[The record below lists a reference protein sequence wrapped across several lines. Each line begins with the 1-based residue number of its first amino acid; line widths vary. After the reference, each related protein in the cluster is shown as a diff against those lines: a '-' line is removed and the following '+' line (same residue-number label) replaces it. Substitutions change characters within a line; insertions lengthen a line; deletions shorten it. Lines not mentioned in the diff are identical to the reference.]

1 MGTDKALIPLN
12 GKPMIARVA
21 EVMRS
26 VLAEVCISANQTEP
40 YGFLDLPIYPD
51 LHPSSGPLGGLHSAF
66 AHTRSE
72 EIFLIGCD
80 MPFVSRELIEYIVH
94 YPSTAPARAALTE
107 DGRVHPICGVYHRNI
122 LPLVVDAIAH
132 QRLKM
137 LDLLRESGATL
148 VPVTPDLS
156 FYRTDLLHNFNDA
169 SSVGSITQSPS

>member
-1 MGTDKALIPLN
+1 MG
-12 GKPMIARVA
+12 RHA
-21 EVMRS
+21 ERLRKYLS
-26 VLAEVCISANQTEP
+26 
-40 YGFLDLPIYPD
+40 IYPD

-94 YPSTAPARAALTE
+94 YPSTAPARTARTE
-107 DGRVHPICGVYHRNI
+107 DGRVHPIRGVYHRNI
-122 LPLVVDAIAH
+122 LPLVLDAIVH
-132 QRLKM
+132 QHLKM

-156 FYRTDLLHNFNDA
+156 FYRTDLLHNFNEA
-169 SSVGSITQSPS
+169 SSVGSITQSPL